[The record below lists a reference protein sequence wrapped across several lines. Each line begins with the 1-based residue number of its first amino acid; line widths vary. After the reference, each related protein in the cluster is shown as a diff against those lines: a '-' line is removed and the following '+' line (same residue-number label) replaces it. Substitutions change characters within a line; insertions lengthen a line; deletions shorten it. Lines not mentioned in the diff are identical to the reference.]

1 MNTIRSDDS
10 SQLAL
15 RVSPRPSLRFSCPTA
30 HEAGRSD
37 LCRVYLARLCCVFR
51 LSRPLDAFLRFRP
64 SGLVSYRW
72 RPWASGLQ
80 RVSLRRSECRLPA
93 TLALHAVDRPVRDRH
108 PSATRICASTKSVAL
123 GRGLARGPQPDPL
136 LTFSLRGFPLV
147 GLGLAPSTA
156 PSKLGV
162 ATSARPPF
170 MGFDTVPD
178 GRNRPSPYLLCN
190 VSKIRRVEAS
200 LSRCLSLPGILG
212 PS

>member
-1 MNTIRSDDS
+1 M
-10 SQLAL
+10 
-15 RVSPRPSLRFSCPTA
+15 PRPTSCVSRFSQP
-30 HEAGRSD
+30 
-37 LCRVYLARLCCVFR
+37 
-51 LSRPLDAFLRFRP
+51 PDALFRFRP
-64 SGLVSYRW
+64 SSLVSCRW

-80 RVSLRRSECRLPA
+80 RFSLRRSESRLPT
-93 TLALHAVDRPVRDRH
+93 TLALLAVARPVRDRH
-108 PSATRICASTKSVAL
+108 HSATRICASTKSVAL
-123 GRGLARGPQPDPL
+123 GRGLARGPQLDPL

-147 GLGLAPSTA
+147 GLGLASSTP

-162 ATSARPPF
+162 APSARPPF